1 MSSQRGAALL
11 DVVAASSLCT
21 VLMAIAIPVVGGT
34 LDRERALTGAR
45 YVAGELQ
52 RARLDA
58 LKRAQSVAVRFELLG
73 SSARM
78 QRFADGNGNG
88 LLQRDIDRGIDLP
101 LSAAARIDDH
111 ARDVTLLI
119 NQVIA
124 DVSGAGVLRPG
135 DDPLRIGNTSFVT
148 FTPFGTATGGT
159 LYVSAP
165 RGPQLAVRIFGAT
178 GRIRVL
184 QFDAQARQWHP

>member
-1 MSSQRGAALL
+1 MI

-21 VLMAIAIPVVGGT
+21 VLMAVAIPVVGGT
-34 LDRERALTGAR
+34 LDRERTVTGAQ

-58 LKRAQSVAVRFELLG
+58 LRRAQSVAVKFEVFG
-73 SSARM
+73 TYARM

-88 LLQRDIDRGIDLP
+88 VLQKDIDRGVDLP
-101 LSAAARIDDH
+101 LGVATRISDQ

-119 NQVIA
+119 NQVVA
-124 DVSGAGVLRPG
+124 DVSGVGTLRPG
-135 DDPLRIGNTSFVT
+135 DDPLRIGNTSFIT
-148 FTPFGTATGGT
+148 FTPLGSATGGT

-165 RGPQLAVRIFGAT
+165 RGPQMAVRVFGAT

-184 QFDAQARQWHP
+184 QFDAQTRQWHP